1 MNKFILFLFLFIWA
15 TSNTFAQQNLHKENI
30 SSNYRPDD
38 SMIHPNYKVYH
49 DHDTSSLILYEV
61 NLSELQFLPN
71 KDSTSFEAKAQ
82 IHYSLYINYKAKE
95 LIDSGSVFIFD
106 NVNKDKDVSS
116 IGSFPIK
123 AKMGYSYVV
132 KLSITDLNNGST
144 NHRFLEIEKLSK
156 DTRQNYYMMASDNL
170 PMIVNFVNRNET
182 YRLVHRDTTIT
193 TAWVKYF
200 PPNLKAA
207 RPPMSSGTPSKRTVH
222 ADSIYR
228 IHFTNGISDELQ
240 FNKQGYYHIMLDS
253 LAQKGFT
260 VYQFTSD
267 FPFINSPLQMVM
279 PLRYL
284 TTYKEFKTIIN
295 EKNKQKAVEDFWI
308 KISGNKERARRMIG
322 LYYNRVQQAN
332 MLFYSDREGWMTDRG
347 MIFIVFGSP
356 DVVYRDS
363 DMETWIYGY
372 QKNNKNLRFDFYK
385 TDNPFTNSDYLL
397 NRSPIYNS
405 PWNIS
410 LEIWRR

>member
-1 MNKFILFLFLFIWA
+1 
-15 TSNTFAQQNLHKENI
+15 
-30 SSNYRPDD
+30 
-38 SMIHPNYKVYH
+38 
-49 DHDTSSLILYEV
+49 
-61 NLSELQFLPN
+61 
-71 KDSTSFEAKAQ
+71 
-82 IHYSLYINYKAKE
+82 
-95 LIDSGSVFIFD
+95 
-106 NVNKDKDVSS
+106 
-116 IGSFPIK
+116 
-123 AKMGYSYVV
+123 
-132 KLSITDLNNGST
+132 
-144 NHRFLEIEKLSK
+144 
-156 DTRQNYYMMASDNL
+156 
-170 PMIVNFVNRNET
+170 
-182 YRLVHRDTTIT
+182 
-193 TAWVKYF
+193 
-200 PPNLKAA
+200 
-207 RPPMSSGTPSKRTVH
+207 
-222 ADSIYR
+222 
-228 IHFTNGISDELQ
+228 
-240 FNKQGYYHIMLDS
+240 
-253 LAQKGFT
+253 
-260 VYQFTSD
+260 
-267 FPFINSPLQMVM
+267 M